1 MASLLH
7 SGALYTRVELW
18 RLIICESSFD
28 DPTPTASSRN
38 IKTTSEEVDLE
49 HGSSEADTKDPEIPR
64 DPNIVDW
71 DGPDDPEN
79 PLNWTSKKKFGA
91 TMSIALITLLT
102 PLGSS
107 MFAPG
112 VPKLVQ
118 EFTVTS
124 TELSSF
130 VVSVYL
136 VGYCFGPLLIA
147 PLSEMYGR
155 QYIYHVCN
163 ILYVIWTVCCAVA
176 PEIGSLIVFRFLA
189 GFAGSCP
196 LTIGA
201 GSIADMY
208 VQEKRGGAMAVWA
221 IGPLIGPVIGPIAG
235 AYITQAKGWR
245 WSFYVLAMASGAIAI
260 SSLFTIRESY
270 APTLLAR
277 KAKKLRQET
286 GNANLRSA
294 LESNRT
300 TKELFLL
307 SIVRPA
313 KMLFLSPIVFLLSL
327 YVGLVYGYLYLLFTT
342 ITTVFA
348 NTYGFNQGSVGL
360 SYLGIGIGS
369 IIGLILLGATSD
381 KLLTYLSAKNGG
393 EKKPEYRLPPM
404 IPGSLFVPISLFMYG
419 WTAYYHTHWI
429 VPIIGTSFLGL
440 GMLITFMVVSTY
452 LVDVFTVYAAS
463 AMAANTVFRSLA
475 GALLPL
481 AGPKMY
487 AALGLGWGNSLLG
500 FIALAFCVLPVLFWV
515 YGERIRTSPR
525 FQVQL

>member
-1 MASLLH
+1 MSQDEKTFPCDEA
-7 SGALYTRVELW
+7 
-18 RLIICESSFD
+18 
-28 DPTPTASSRN
+28 TPTASAHH
-38 IKTTSEEVDLE
+38 IKTKSEELDLE
-49 HGSSEADTKDPEIPR
+49 NGSSEPDAKQKEPPR

-79 PLNWTSKKKFGA
+79 PFNWTVKKKLGA

-112 VPKLVQ
+112 VSQLVKD
-118 EFTVTS
+118 FSVTNV
-124 TELSSF
+124 ELSSF

-147 PLSEMYGR
+147 PLSEIYGR
-155 QYIYHVCN
+155 QCLYHACN

-176 PEIGSLIVFRFLA
+176 PEIGSLVVFRFLA

-235 AYITQAKGWR
+235 AYIAQAKGWR
-245 WSFYVLAMASGAIAI
+245 WTFYILAMASGAVAI
-260 SSLFTIRESY
+260 SSLFTISESY

-277 KAKKLRQET
+277 KTQKLRKQT
-286 GNANLRSA
+286 GNLSLRSA
-294 LESNRT
+294 LETNMT
-300 TKELFLL
+300 TKELFWF
-307 SIVRPA
+307 SIIRPA

-342 ITTVFA
+342 ITSVFEQ
-348 NTYGFNQGSVGL
+348 NYGFSQGSVGL

-369 IIGLILLGATSD
+369 IIGLILLGGTSD

-404 IPGSLFVPISLFMYG
+404 IPGSLFVPASLFMYG

-429 VPIIGTSFLGL
+429 VPIIGTSFLGI
-440 GMLITFMVVSTY
+440 GMLITFMTVTTY

-500 FIALAFCVLPVLFWV
+500 FIALVFCVLPVIFWV
-515 YGERIRTSPR
+515 YGEHIRTSPR
-525 FQVQL
+525 FQVRI